1 MIVHSVQ
8 ASAETATK
16 LHDAGRGGAVSALY
30 SSREQRTGR
39 GQRRGRGSC
48 GRPNEA
54 AGQVLETM
62 HRPSSPQSK
71 QASRQAGGRAGS
83 RAAARRTMTGPPP
96 ARASAPRCG
105 SFWPA
110 TSSAS
115 RRLPDLRLSRLR
127 SGGNSPNTIFSGAR
141 SKRSTPLPSSMCLRV
156 IAIAGM
162 LRGVVGPWLAE
173 ELPRRPQEGWGPAAL
188 GCRG

>member
-1 MIVHSVQ
+1 MMPRSPGMVQPRGQVRSPSVIVHSVQ

-71 QASRQAGGRAGS
+71 QASRQAGGRAGGQPRS
-83 RAAARRTMTGPPP
+83 RASHHDRATTSPSISATVRFILARHKLGVASP
-96 ARASAPRCG
+96 A
-105 SFWPA
+105 
-110 TSSAS
+110 
-115 RRLPDLRLSRLR
+115 
-127 SGGNSPNTIFSGAR
+127 
-141 SKRSTPLPSSMCLRV
+141 
-156 IAIAGM
+156 
-162 LRGVVGPWLAE
+162 
-173 ELPRRPQEGWGPAAL
+173 
-188 GCRG
+188 